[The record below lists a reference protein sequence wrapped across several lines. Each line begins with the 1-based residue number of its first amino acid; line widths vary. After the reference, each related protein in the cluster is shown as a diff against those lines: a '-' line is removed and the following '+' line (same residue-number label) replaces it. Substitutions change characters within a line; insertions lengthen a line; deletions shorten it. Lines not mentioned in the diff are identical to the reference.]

1 MISAV
6 IMPTWGLSMEE
17 GTIVSW
23 SVKEGMETK
32 SGEDLV
38 EIETT
43 KIVNTLESRVPGV
56 LRRQLAHPGE
66 TRACGDLIGIIA
78 DSAVTD
84 REIDDFIAGFARAP
98 SPALARAGA
107 SELQYE
113 SVELDTGPIRYL
125 RIGESGPPV
134 VFVHGFGGDLHT
146 WLLNQTAIAGHGYT
160 TYAFDLPGHGASG
173 KKVPTGS
180 VAELAQA
187 LDSLIGRLE
196 IGPMHLVAHSLG
208 CAVILALAASRA
220 ERIRSLSL
228 IAPFGLGGALN
239 KAYVTEFTAAQRARD
254 VQRCLTLLFVN
265 PKMVTRAMVETV
277 VQYKR
282 LDGVSD
288 ALEKLASVA
297 LKNDTPVVSE
307 TWLKSLSIPIA
318 VICGMEDKIVT
329 APRLPDEVQIVRLPE
344 AGHMPHIEQA
354 ARTNELVLATIAH
367 ADSRLGEHS

>member
-1 MISAV
+1 
-6 IMPTWGLSMEE
+6 MPTWGLSMEE

-23 SVKEGMETK
+23 SVKEGMETNQ
-32 SGEDLV
+32 GEDLV

-43 KIVNTLESRVPGV
+43 KIVNTLESSVPGV

-84 REIDDFIAGFARAP
+84 LEIDDFIAGFARAP
-98 SPALARAGA
+98 SPAPARARGCEA
-107 SELQYE
+107 QYE

-134 VFVHGFGGDLHT
+134 VFIHGFGGDLHT
-146 WLLNQTAIAGHGYT
+146 WLLNQTAIAGHDYT

-173 KKVPTGS
+173 KKVQIGS
-180 VAELAQA
+180 IAELAKA
-187 LDSLIGRLE
+187 LDSLLERLE
-196 IGPMHLVAHSLG
+196 LGPVHLVAHSLG
-208 CAVILALAASRA
+208 CAVILALATSRA
-220 ERIRSLSL
+220 ERVRSLSL
-228 IAPFGLGGALN
+228 IAPFGLGGVLN
-239 KAYVTEFTAAQRARD
+239 KAFIAEFTAAQRARD
-254 VQRCLTLLFVN
+254 VQRCLMLLFVS
-265 PKMVTRAMVETV
+265 PKMVTGAMVETV

-282 LDGVSD
+282 LDGVSE

-307 TWLKSLSIPIA
+307 TWLRSLSIPIA
-318 VICGMEDKIVT
+318 VICGREDKIVT
-329 APRLPDEVQIVRLPE
+329 APRLPAEIQIVQLSE

-354 ARTNELVLATIAH
+354 ARTNELMLATIAR
-367 ADSRLGEHS
+367 ADRRFGEHS